1 MTDALLELETLVSMA
16 ALESHARLSDVQAL
30 HNVAKIWL
38 DARDWCVI
46 AARFVLGAGNAPEPR
61 GSRVELE
68 LAMNEMLSLM
78 TFEGLGLS
86 RTSELINVTNGVLT
100 KLEDARRAKVH
111 NLELELTTF
120 SLVES
125 VKAVMFGRNLN
136 IAERSGLRGLYQRE
150 RLLQQV

>member
-1 MTDALLELETLVSMA
+1 MIDALLELETLVAMA

-30 HNVAKIWL
+30 YNVAKIWS

-46 AARFVLGAGNAPEPR
+46 AARFVLGAGDQPEI
-61 GSRVELE
+61 RVSSVPLE
-68 LAMNEMLSLM
+68 ITLNTVLSLM
-78 TFEGLGLS
+78 TFEGLSSS
-86 RTSELINVTNGVLT
+86 RTSELIQVTDGVLS
-100 KLEDARRAKVH
+100 KLEDARRAKIQ
-111 NLELELTTF
+111 NLELELTSF
-120 SLVES
+120 ALVES